1 MPAKLPAAI
10 VFVNVAGD
18 APALVAVTLTLIVQV
33 AAPDVAGAAPSAP
46 PLRSTLP
53 PPGFAVSVPPHV
65 VLAADGL
72 ATVIPA
78 GNVSVSAML
87 PSAVALKLLIVR
99 VSDAVPPDAIVVGE
113 NALATAAPVCTVTP
127 PEIALFFTPC
137 VLVTVLAAS
146 WFVRVAFTAVVGSGA
161 TT

>member
-1 MPAKLPAAI
+1 MVPVIGDAGFTTSPADAAAWLMPAKLPAAI

-72 ATVIPA
+72 ATIIPA

-99 VSDAVPPDAIVVGE
+99 
-113 NALATAAPVCTVTP
+113 
-127 PEIALFFTPC
+127 EIGRAH
-137 VLVTVLAAS
+137 V
-146 WFVRVAFTAVVGSGA
+146 
-161 TT
+161 